1 MVQRYNMYIS
11 AQAFGRCHM
20 DEKADGKF
28 VKYEDY
34 AALEETALIA
44 MEALEKAQKQIDNLE
59 RALGAGE
66 LRYD

>member
-1 MVQRYNMYIS
+1 MVKLYEPRLSECGVNMVEMGNGDWVS
-11 AQAFGRCHM
+11 
-20 DEKADGKF
+20 
-28 VKYEDY
+28 YEDY